1 MHKYRHALM
10 MNIIFH
16 TMKTTCKST
25 RVLQLAANCNDGA
38 MRDFLVEGLSP
49 LPHSGGNK
57 SNVFQQ
63 ALLEMC
69 TDDP

>member
-1 MHKYRHALM
+1 MHKYRHAL
-10 MNIIFH
+10 
-16 TMKTTCKST
+16 TT

-63 ALLEMC
+63 APLEMC
-69 TDDP
+69 TDDPESMMIGKALSGL

>member
-1 MHKYRHALM
+1 
-10 MNIIFH
+10 
-16 TMKTTCKST
+16 
-25 RVLQLAANCNDGA
+25 

-63 ALLEMC
+63 VLLEMC
-69 TDDP
+69 MDDPWEYDDWKSTTERTLSVPWTLSMQCVFTFSP

>member
-1 MHKYRHALM
+1 
-10 MNIIFH
+10 
-16 TMKTTCKST
+16 
-25 RVLQLAANCNDGA
+25 
-38 MRDFLVEGLSP
+38 MRAFLVEGLSP

-69 TDDP
+69 TNDPCEYDDWKSTTERTLSVP